1 MPGGPSPD
9 CVPDPGC
16 SALQSNAPT
25 GRRRRQAV
33 LTSKVT
39 GGVPNSQVLKIVGN
53 CDKENIVVDDK
64 ISQCIKRTGT
74 AFEQKCNSQKQDS
87 HPKNIIFQIY

>member
-33 LTSKVT
+33 LTSKVS

-53 CDKENIVVDDK
+53 CHKENIVVDDVNK
-64 ISQCIKRTGT
+64 ISQCIKRSGT
-74 AFEQKCNSQKQDS
+74 AFGKNVISKNK
-87 HPKNIIFQIY
+87 PKKK